1 MNRTAGAS
9 GKTTEEIIKNKI
21 KELLEKLPQLFDIE
35 KASLKHPVSYEES
48 MNTVLQQELI
58 RFNKLL
64 NTVRTSLVNMGKAID
79 GLLVMSSDLEEVFNC
94 VFDNKVPEIWHKVAF
109 PSLKPLGSW
118 IIDFCKRLHE
128 ME

>member
-1 MNRTAGAS
+1 
-9 GKTTEEIIKNKI
+9 
-21 KELLEKLPQLFDIE
+21 
-35 KASLKHPVSYEES
+35 